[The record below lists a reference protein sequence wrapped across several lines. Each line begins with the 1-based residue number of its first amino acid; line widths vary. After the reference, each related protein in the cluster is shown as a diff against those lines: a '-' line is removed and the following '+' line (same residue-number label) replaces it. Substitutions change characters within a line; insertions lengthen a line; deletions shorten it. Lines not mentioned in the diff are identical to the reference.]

1 MGLGLF
7 DACDCCDEGLGWLLG
22 DWPLGDRPLGPLLD
36 WLLGDWLPEPLPD
49 WSLVWLLLVGD

>member
-7 DACDCCDEGLGWLLG
+7 DACDCWGCDDGLDGPLG
-22 DWPLGDRPLGPLLD
+22 DWPLGPLFD
-36 WLLGDWLPEPLPD
+36 WSFDDWLPELFPD